1 MNMNGAWLAVT
12 LAAIVNAGCDS
23 KAPVSET
30 SSTPQSGTV
39 AAPANDDAAVKPE
52 TPPSGP
58 QLVPAKNDVVEASPK
73 PTDQANA
80 GEQQHTSFYRADS
93 GPAKMPK
100 VQFTKR
106 EQSLCKVY
114 VSDAMPAI
122 ELPKV
127 DGGGNA
133 KLADLLGNK
142 ATVVVFWKGDRR
154 MTNELLADIA
164 ADVTEPYG
172 KAGVEVVGVAVNE
185 SAAGAQEALTKA
197 GAKFTNLLDESGNAF
212 VQVGSERLPRIYVL
226 DATGKIVW
234 FDIEYS
240 HATRRELRDALRAL
254 TEKQ

>member
-1 MNMNGAWLAVT
+1 MNITRAWLAVT
-12 LAAIVNAGCDS
+12 LAAIVYAGCDS
-23 KAPVSET
+23 KAPVSGAI
-30 SSTPQSGTV
+30 SSAPSSAV
-39 AAPANDDAAVKPE
+39 ATPANDDEAVKPE
-52 TPPSGP
+52 TPASGP
-58 QLVPAKNDVVEASPK
+58 QLVPAKNDEVEAPPK

-80 GEQQHTSFYRADS
+80 GQQPHTSFYRADS

-106 EQSLCKVY
+106 EQLLCKVY
-114 VSDAMPAI
+114 VSDVMPAI

-133 KLADLLGNK
+133 KLASLLGK
-142 ATVVVFWKGDRR
+142 QATVVVFWKGDRR

-164 ADVTEPYG
+164 ADVIEPFG

-185 SAAGAQEALTKA
+185 SAAGAQEALSKA
-197 GAKFTNLLDESGNAF
+197 GATFTNLLDEDGKAF

-226 DATGKIVW
+226 DSTGKIVW

-254 TEKQ
+254 TET